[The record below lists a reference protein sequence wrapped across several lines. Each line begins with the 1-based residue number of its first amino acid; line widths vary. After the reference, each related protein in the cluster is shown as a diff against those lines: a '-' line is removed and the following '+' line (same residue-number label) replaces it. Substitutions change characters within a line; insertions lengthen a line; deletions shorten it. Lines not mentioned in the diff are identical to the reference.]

1 MLAVIKEKR
10 GQYVQSFTKVAE
22 LVGLDRRE
30 EAVQL
35 MNSETLLAIDA
46 LQIPIAGLAAL
57 QKRVVIASSA
67 EAQKHIEFSQQLM
80 VGLVLLGIVIGTGA
94 AILIT
99 RSITRPIGEAL
110 HLARQVAAGDLTGQV
125 QPEGKDEMAQLL
137 EALQT
142 MSTALVRIV
151 GGVRVSSEAIS
162 SASSQ
167 IAAGNL
173 DLSQRTEEQAA
184 SLEQTAASLEQ
195 IGATVRQNYEGSQHA
210 NQVAAAAADV
220 ALRGGTVVAQ
230 VVHTMEA
237 INVSSRKIADIIGVI
252 DGIAF
257 QTNILAL
264 NAAVEAARAGDQ
276 GRGFAVVATEVRAL
290 AKRSAD
296 AAKEIKTLI
305 TSSVERVGKGT
316 ELVNTAGHTMQEAV
330 AAIQRV
336 TVLMT
341 DISAA
346 TAEQSSGMGQIG
358 EAVQH
363 MDQTTQQNAAMVE
376 ELSAAARS
384 LQDQAQ
390 DQVQTISVFT
400 LPRDGAHAPRAGAT
414 ERRPATPAPA
424 LTQGRR
430 SLAVAS

>member
-35 MNSETLLAIDA
+35 LNSETLLAIDA

-264 NAAVEAARAGDQ
+264 NAAVEAARAGEQ
-276 GRGFAVVATEVRAL
+276 GRGFAVVATEVRGL
-290 AKRSAD
+290 AQRSAA

-305 TSSVERVGKGT
+305 QSSVEKVGSGT
-316 ELVNTAGHTMQEAV
+316 QLVADAGTTMQEIVQGVQRVASTLAEISSAAAEQSDGIAQVNAAV
-330 AAIQRV
+330 AALDR
-336 TVLMT
+336 M
-341 DISAA
+341 
-346 TAEQSSGMGQIG
+346 
-358 EAVQH
+358 
-363 MDQTTQQNAAMVE
+363 TQQNGALVAESAQAAE
-376 ELSAAARS
+376 TLH
-384 LQDQAQ
+384 DQAQ
-390 DQVQTISVFT
+390 RLAESVAAFRVHGGAPLSGGAAHDAFT
-400 LPRDGAHAPRAGAT
+400 RTAHDRL
-414 ERRPATPAPA
+414 A
-424 LTQGRR
+424 L
-430 SLAVAS
+430 S